1 MKKVFL
7 TLTLALATL
16 CAFAQDFPAGMRME
30 IAGVS
35 EGGEFDENE
44 FQVFTYKDADGSYG
58 YYLSLGHT
66 TNILSIFGADS
77 ESFSFGH
84 MDETCLVMGGTADEA
99 LAFLDGLLD
108 LIDKEPGSAA
118 EFPCRLSTGAERLAD
133 AGTAT
138 CMVVKRF
145 LQGKRLCFL
154 FRSGERTAET
164 DLTKGNIKALRSGIT
179 FYRKLHPDL
188 I

>member
-1 MKKVFL
+1 MKKVIL

-66 TNILSIFGADS
+66 TNILSIFGADGD
-77 ESFSFGH
+77 SFSFG
-84 MDETCLVMGGTADEA
+84 
-99 LAFLDGLLD
+99 
-108 LIDKEPGSAA
+108 
-118 EFPCRLSTGAERLAD
+118 
-133 AGTAT
+133 
-138 CMVVKRF
+138 
-145 LQGKRLCFL
+145 
-154 FRSGERTAET
+154 
-164 DLTKGNIKALRSGIT
+164 IT
-179 FYRKLHPDL
+179 LHT
-188 I
+188 IYSSFIREE